1 MLSRV
6 RSWAHAERCSPT
18 AILRPMPQEKPLSIN
33 QNDFLIFL
41 DRALDKMLLI
51 VEELGDNLANR
62 EPDLPNA
69 NSPYGIL
76 THCSGVVDYWMGNL
90 VGDRGTKR
98 DRPAE
103 FAARGT
109 AAEIRIRVE
118 AVKLRLREDVAMV
131 DGPADTNEPLA
142 GYNPVGG
149 PDNWTQG
156 AALIHTYEELAQH
169 LGHMDITRD
178 LLLRDSSK

>member
-1 MLSRV
+1 
-6 RSWAHAERCSPT
+6 
-18 AILRPMPQEKPLSIN
+18 
-33 QNDFLIFL
+33 
-41 DRALDKMLLI
+41 
-51 VEELGDNLANR
+51 
-62 EPDLPNA
+62 
-69 NSPYGIL
+69 
-76 THCSGVVDYWMGNL
+76 MGNL
-90 VGDRGTKR
+90 VGDRGIKR

-142 GYNPVGG
+142 GYNPAGG

>member
-1 MLSRV
+1 MSK
-6 RSWAHAERCSPT
+6 
-18 AILRPMPQEKPLSIN
+18 QETLSIN
-33 QNDFLIFL
+33 RDDFLIFI

-51 VEELGDNLANR
+51 VEELGDDLANQK
-62 EPDLPNA
+62 PDLPNA

-76 THCSGVVDYWMGNL
+76 THCIGVIDYWVGNL
-90 VGDRGTKR
+90 IGDRGITR

-109 AAEIRIRVE
+109 AGEIRSRVE
-118 AVKLRLREDVAMV
+118 AVKQRLRKDVAMV
-131 DGPADTNEPLA
+131 DGPAETREPLA
-142 GYNPVGG
+142 GYNPSGG

>member
-1 MLSRV
+1 MV
-6 RSWAHAERCSPT
+6 RS
-18 AILRPMPQEKPLSIN
+18 MPKQETLSIN
-33 QNDFLIFL
+33 QNDFLIFI
-41 DRALDKMLLI
+41 DRALDKMLQI
-51 VEELGDNLANR
+51 VEELGDDLANS

-76 THCSGVVDYWMGNL
+76 THCIGVIDYWMGNL
-90 VGDRGTKR
+90 IGDRGIPR

-109 AAEIRIRVE
+109 AAEIRVRVE
-118 AVKLRLREDVAMV
+118 AVKQRLREDIVLL
-131 DGPADTNEPLA
+131 DGTAETGEPLA
-142 GYNPVGG
+142 GYNPKGG

-156 AALIHTYEELAQH
+156 AVLIHTYEELAQH

-178 LLLRDSSK
+178 LLLRES